1 MSSKSKELRINR
13 NGERYKWSSGSII
26 ENLQSIGV
34 ETEQAVD
41 IARASVKQFRS
52 EKNIDFEHIMTWFD
66 ETLSKQVD
74 KDIAE
79 LFLNQTPPFIPLR
92 IERGKGNEEYS
103 RRAISQRLEKQGI
116 PFKEAY
122 DIAHQLRNSLR
133 AKGFETITDEFLKDA
148 LSEAIESRIGS
159 IARLRFES
167 DKQQNI
173 QVNQSDG
180 QVLPFSHGVLA
191 RSLIAI
197 GLDSELALGIS
208 REVEQTL
215 WLEPHNVIPSYVLE
229 QLIEKELM
237 ERAGESFA
245 QRYQLMQDI
254 DKNQKP
260 IIVLICG
267 TSGVGKSTVAAEIAY
282 RLGIPRLVS
291 SDSIRQALRSLISS
305 DLSAILHSSSF
316 TAWQTELLPGE
327 DVDRVKTK
335 RVHRAFQ
342 TQVQQVSAAL
352 SAILKRNY
360 EENVSIVMEGVHV
373 VPGFMPL
380 DAMEDATII
389 ELVFVQS
396 DEDKHRQNFEKRQ
409 KSSAKRKSN
418 RYLGHFQEI
427 RLVQDFIVSQA
438 KSEGIAIIDASNKE
452 RAIDEGFEI
461 ILQALLNDWL
471 DKSDDESRASSD
483 ASV

>member
-1 MSSKSKELRINR
+1 LLTSFVINY
-13 NGERYKWSSGSII
+13 G
-26 ENLQSIGV
+26 
-34 ETEQAVD
+34 
-41 IARASVKQFRS
+41 
-52 EKNIDFEHIMTWFD
+52 
-66 ETLSKQVD
+66 
-74 KDIAE
+74 
-79 LFLNQTPPFIPLR
+79 
-92 IERGKGNEEYS
+92 
-103 RRAISQRLEKQGI
+103 
-116 PFKEAY
+116 
-122 DIAHQLRNSLR
+122 
-133 AKGFETITDEFLKDA
+133 LKA
-148 LSEAIESRIGS
+148 LK
-159 IARLRFES
+159 RLRMG
-167 DKQQNI
+167 D
-173 QVNQSDG
+173 QSDG
-180 QVLPFSHGVLA
+180 QVLPFSHGVLV

-197 GLDSELALGIS
+197 GLDSELALKIS
-208 REVEQTL
+208 REIEQTL

-229 QLIEKELM
+229 QLIEKELT
-237 ERAGESFA
+237 EKAGESFA

-282 RLGIPRLVS
+282 RLGIARLVS
-291 SDSIRQALRSLISS
+291 SDSIRQALRSLISA

-380 DAMEDATII
+380 DELEDATII
-389 ELVFVQS
+389 ELV
-396 DEDKHRQNFEKRQ
+396 
-409 KSSAKRKSN
+409 
-418 RYLGHFQEI
+418 FQEI

-438 KSEGIAIIDASNKE
+438 KSEGVTIIDANDQE
-452 RAIDEGFEI
+452 RAIDEGFEVV
-461 ILQALLNDWL
+461 LQALLNDWL
-471 DKSDDESRASSD
+471 DTSDEDETPKTNDSK
-483 ASV
+483 